1 LECRRPGPYSGQG
14 DPVEA
19 IRQSESRRFAAM
31 VRADTAALRPMLE
44 DELSYTHSNAMV
56 ETKSSH
62 LAAIGSRRTAYLSL
76 APVSLSYR
84 LVGEVAIGGP
94 ADPFPLREPVPFV
107 FDPDPAPEP
116 GPGHDP
122 EKAAEVEGGLFPAG
136 IEIVGLG
143 ADRLGEGHH
152 VAG

>member
-1 LECRRPGPYSGQG
+1 VTTWNAAVLALLLPYSGQG

-62 LAAIGSRRTAYLSL
+62 LAAIGSRRTVYLSL

-84 LVGEVAIGGP
+84 LVGEVAIG
-94 ADPFPLREPVPFV
+94 
-107 FDPDPAPEP
+107 
-116 GPGHDP
+116 
-122 EKAAEVEGGLFPAG
+122 AG
-136 IEIVGLG
+136 IVSAKGSLEGTAFDVMLRVTTVHVRRDGTW
-143 ADRLGEGHH
+143 RLLTWQSTRMP
-152 VAG
+152 